1 MSQPGLPATLPI
13 FARLLALYE
22 DAEQEEYRLESKVQT
37 IGRLPGVCTIVVERQ
52 TISRIHA
59 QIEQRGSH
67 YIIRNLGRNGTYV
80 NGLLIGDEQILQ
92 HGDKIGLTHPEPLF
106 VFADSDPTVV
116 PHDIL
121 RYDEGAML
129 FYLYDQPV
137 ELTPTL
143 FRLLLHFYR
152 NQGKVCTRE
161 ECAEAVWQNEYL
173 PEYAGDN
180 LDKAIFGL
188 RARLRRIAPDADLIQ
203 IRRGLGYVLEI

>member
-1 MSQPGLPATLPI
+1 MTQPAATEIPVV
-13 FARLLALYE
+13 FARLLPLYE
-22 DAEQEEYRLESKVQT
+22 TVQEEYRLTANVQT
-37 IGRLPGVCTIVVERQ
+37 IGRWPGVCTIVVEQQ

-59 QIEQRGSH
+59 QIERHGSH
-67 YIIRNLGRNGTYV
+67 YVLRNLGRNGTYV
-80 NGLLIGDEQILQ
+80 NGQLVEDEWILQ
-92 HGDKIGLTHPEPLF
+92 HGDKIGLAMAEPLF

-121 RYDEGAML
+121 RYDEAAMR
-129 FYLYDQPV
+129 FYLNDEPV

-152 NQGKVCTRE
+152 HQGKVCTRE
-161 ECAEAVWQNEYL
+161 ECAQAVWQDEYL

-188 RARLRRIAPDADLIQ
+188 RARLRRIDPDADLIQ
-203 IRRGLGYVLEI
+203 IRRGLGYVLEF